1 MSLWTQV
8 VFVFTIKPNI
18 TRENMHEYLTYDI
31 NFKKRQLPL
40 YAQSTTV
47 RYTLRRVVIV
57 LGTFYLQSSY
67 KRVCNI
73 TGEA

>member
-31 NFKKRQLPL
+31 NLKKKDNCRYMHNLLPCDTHCAEWL
-40 YAQSTTV
+40 LFSEHFT
-47 RYTLRRVVIV
+47 
-57 LGTFYLQSSY
+57 
-67 KRVCNI
+67 CNLA
-73 TGEA
+73 TNGSVGEA

>member
-18 TRENMHEYLTYDI
+18 TRENMHEYLTYDM
-31 NFKKRQLPL
+31 NLKKRQLPL

-67 KRVCNI
+67 KRVCR
-73 TGEA
+73 